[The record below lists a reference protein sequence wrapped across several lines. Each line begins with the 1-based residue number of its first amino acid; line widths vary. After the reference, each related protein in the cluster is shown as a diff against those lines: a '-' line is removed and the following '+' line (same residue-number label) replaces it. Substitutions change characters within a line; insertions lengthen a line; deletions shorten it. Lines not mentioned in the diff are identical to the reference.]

1 MCLDGT
7 GCVKSSNPIEAPK
20 DIVQVVFE
28 ILGTELWL
36 NILSATTPNPLTQTV
51 TRVLLKKKTVT
62 RGNVPMSYIVIY
74 RYNQTI

>member
-51 TRVLLKKKTVT
+51 TRVLLKKKNCDT
-62 RGNVPMSYIVIY
+62 RKRTYELYSYI
-74 RYNQTI
+74 

>member
-51 TRVLLKKKTVT
+51 TRVLLKKKNCDT
-62 RGNVPMSYIVIY
+62 RKRTYELYSYL
-74 RYNQTI
+74 